1 MKLKKVNINEIKEYK
16 NNPRFNDEG
25 VEYVKK
31 SIEDFG
37 YLNPIL
43 VNEKN
48 IILSGHTRYKAL
60 KKMNKKIIEVIEI
73 DDLNKEQEN
82 AFRLADNKVAE
93 FSSWDYDKLNVELKE
108 IKEDLKKYDFEDIE
122 LTDLSNLDFDDF
134 IGDEEVKKKEI
145 FCPYCGEKIK

>member
-1 MKLKKVNINEIKEYK
+1 MKLKKVNIDEIKEYK
-16 NNPRFNDEG
+16 NNPRFNDDG

-43 VNEKN
+43 VNKKN

-134 IGDEEVKKKEI
+134 IGDEEVKKKEV